1 MNDTTYNELL
11 EACMTQNKYL
21 KMVGEEEVD
30 INQIQ
35 KQLEVLRYLHKTV
48 CFSRSVKAIEKLKED
63 IRQNM
68 SDLIELC
75 KVEG

>member
-1 MNDTTYNELL
+1 MNNTTYDELL

-30 INQIQ
+30 INEIQ

-48 CFSRSVKAIEKLKED
+48 CFSRRVKAIEKLKED
-63 IRQNM
+63 ISQNM
-68 SDLIELC
+68 SDLIQLC